1 MYIVGDDDSAS
12 REKGAFMNKG
22 YCEKR
27 EGKDCSKC
35 LHENNY
41 YIDEPPCKHYIYNN
55 KGYEGTLKDI
65 EGIKM
70 RRQWFLTPA
79 VLSFYHLAL
88 LSLGLMIFF
97 LFIQRDMPYEEKEKG
112 VTIILWFFLYF
123 VIPFEICLLI
133 LSVFNLKFFG
143 KTVAVLTDDGIYTNQ
158 VFLKWREITEIEFFP
173 HEYYYRG
180 VGENAYVKISSK
192 KGTYKIAHMPLL
204 FLHKAK
210 KYNPEIK
217 TKISKKEIKWHIITF
232 VVCIVGSVVLC
243 FIDI

>member
-1 MYIVGDDDSAS
+1 
-12 REKGAFMNKG
+12 MNKG

-70 RRQWFLTPA
+70 RRQWFLTVA
-79 VLSFYHLAL
+79 IASFYQLTL
-88 LSLGLMIFF
+88 ISLVVSIIF
-97 LFIQRDMPYEEKEKG
+97 LIIHTDAPQEYLGTD
-112 VTIILWFFLYF
+112 IILWFFLCF

-133 LSVFNLKFFG
+133 LSVFNLNFFG
-143 KTVAVLTDDGIYTNQ
+143 KTVAVINDDGVYTNQ
-158 VFLKWREITEIEFFP
+158 MFLKWRDIIEIEFFP
-173 HEYYYRG
+173 HEFKYRRI
-180 VGENAYVKISSK
+180 GESAYVKIVSN

-217 TKISKKEIKWHIITF
+217 TKISKKEMKWHIITF

>member
-35 LHENNY
+35 FHENNY
-41 YIDEPPCKHYIYNN
+41 YIDEPPCKYYVYNN

-65 EGIKM
+65 NGIKM

-79 VLSFYHLAL
+79 VASFYQLTLISLVVSIIFLIIHTDAPQEHL
-88 LSLGLMIFF
+88 GTDI
-97 LFIQRDMPYEEKEKG
+97 
-112 VTIILWFFLYF
+112 VLWFFLCF

-133 LSVFNLKFFG
+133 LSVFNLNFFG
-143 KTVAVLTDDGIYTNQ
+143 KTVAVINDDGVYTNQ
-158 VFLKWREITEIEFFP
+158 AFLRWQEIIEIEFFP
-173 HEYYYRG
+173 HVFHYRG
-180 VGENAYVKISSK
+180 VGESAYVKISSK
-192 KGTYKIAHMPLL
+192 KGTYKVAHMPLL

-217 TKISKKEIKWHIITF
+217 TKINKEEIKWHIITF
-232 VVCIVGSVVLC
+232 VVCVVASVIVC
-243 FIDI
+243 FIDM